1 MRSPSTSTGTSC
13 ARTSCRYGLK
23 PATRSSARTSRSLRN
38 GLASTAAT
46 GLPSFA
52 GGAGTKGKDPPSRR
66 GASATG
72 RRNRHPRRPNL
83 LQKRQLCGG
92 GAEAEPP
99 GLQPPGHFPH
109 PTSSNMS
116 AAVLEQRPQILA
128 RAAQGDL
135 DSFSQLID
143 PLLDPAYRLAAVMLG
158 DRSAAED
165 AGQEASIKAW
175 RKLRQLRGDA
185 QSLRAWFLS
194 IVANECRMAAR
205 TRWFSVI
212 RVADVPAQAPDD
224 RESHSDLRRALM
236 RLTPDE
242 RLPLVLHFYLDLPLD
257 EVARTLRVSPSAA
270 KSRIYRA
277 AKRLRADLTIEEVF

>member
-1 MRSPSTSTGTSC
+1 M
-13 ARTSCRYGLK
+13 
-23 PATRSSARTSRSLRN
+23 SSATL
-38 GLASTAAT
+38 
-46 GLPSFA
+46 
-52 GGAGTKGKDPPSRR
+52 
-66 GASATG
+66 
-72 RRNRHPRRPNL
+72 
-83 LQKRQLCGG
+83 
-92 GAEAEPP
+92 
-99 GLQPPGHFPH
+99 
-109 PTSSNMS
+109 M
-116 AAVLEQRPQILA
+116 EQRPQLMLS
-128 RAAQGDL
+128 AAAGDAN
-135 DSFSQLID
+135 SFASLID
-143 PLLDPAYRLAAVMLG
+143 PLLDPAYRLAAVMLA
-158 DRSAAED
+158 DRGAAED
-165 AGQEASIKAW
+165 AVQEASIKAW

-194 IVANECRMAAR
+194 IVANECRMARR